1 MHMSFPAPRDYLDS
15 LSRFPLYLS
24 QAWRNIDDGH
34 GFFGD
39 PSHLESGIR
48 TNGNVVFCAAL
59 LASDPSYAPLDPAF
73 DARFLLQRARA
84 VLRYLTQAHV
94 TGEGRC
100 GDGHAWGGV
109 WQSAWWTTRMALG
122 AKLMWEHLTTSERS
136 AIERV
141 VVHEADH
148 LLPLIVPTGL
158 EEDTKAEENA
168 WDAEILATAIA
179 LFPDHAHRPLWWEK
193 LCAYGFNVF
202 SVASDRKSEA
212 VIDGKPL
219 REWVSTVNLHSD
231 FTLENHGAYHFC
243 YIASPL
249 HSLAWASYALR
260 SQDIT
265 PPAALQH
272 HLGDV
277 WNTAKSTFMDRRFAY
292 VGGQDWARYT
302 YGEYFIV
309 PSLVWLHS
317 VLGDPDA
324 RAIEASRF
332 RTLAEEQGDNPDGSF
347 FGRRFTRPH
356 YRGQCAKYETDCY
369 ANLGLAYLWHR
380 LLPPPAVPT
389 TPENLTKNLSG
400 RLVSPECG
408 IAFARSSRL
417 FASFSWK
424 TLTTPYPL
432 ALFVPLGHDDLA
444 EWAPGNLFGRIVLA
458 NEDPSAVWIRR
469 MHETTTGFEIRGTV
483 VYRGRKGRIVYTH
496 DLEYQVDMETATAT
510 IASRFVARQK
520 ILVRRIEGL
529 NLALPNDRFNNFK
542 RSIFSEQGHQELT
555 FDPERRPLWLRKH
568 SLPYRVLRRLL
579 RETLRDGPR
588 HTVDSRWLNIDGV
601 MGIVDIHPGESGF
614 LIHQPAGRN
623 LDNGS
628 LHLDRVYCP
637 VKGLNQNFRPEEE
650 ILSTR
655 FILIAGD
662 VAATRLLLEET
673 TP

>member
-1 MHMSFPAPRDYLDS
+1 MDRNFPGPADYLAA

-24 QAWRNIDDGH
+24 QAWRTIDEDRAY
-34 GFFGD
+34 FGD

-59 LASDPSYAPLDPAF
+59 LASNPAYQPADPAYE
-73 DARFLLQRARA
+73 APVLLQQARA
-84 VLRYLTQAHV
+84 VLRYLTDAHT
-94 TGEGRC
+94 TGVGRC
-100 GDGHAWGGV
+100 ADGHAWGGV
-109 WQSAWWTTRMALG
+109 WQSAWWSTRMALG
-122 AKLMWEHLTTSERS
+122 AKLIWEHLTASEHS

-148 LLPLIVPTGL
+148 LLTLIVPTGL

-202 SVASDRKSEA
+202 SVASDRKSDVVVE
-212 VIDGKPL
+212 GKPL
-219 REWVSTVNLHSD
+219 RDWVSTVNLHSD

-243 YIASPL
+243 YVASPL

-260 SQDIT
+260 SQGIE

-272 HLGDV
+272 HLTDV
-277 WNTAKSTFMDRRFAY
+277 WNTAKSTFLDRRFAY
-292 VGGQDWARYT
+292 IGGQDWARYT

-309 PSLVWLHS
+309 PSLVWIASL
-317 VLGDPDA
+317 LDDPDA
-324 RAIEASRF
+324 RAIEIARF
-332 RTLAEEQGDNPDGSF
+332 RTLCEEQTENQDGSF
-347 FGRRFTRPH
+347 FGRRFTQPH

-380 LLPPPAVPT
+380 LLPPLVAPAA
-389 TPENLTKNLSG
+389 PETLAINLAG

-424 TLTTPYPL
+424 TLTAPYPL

-444 EWAPGNLFGRIVLA
+444 EWAPGNLFGRIVVA
-458 NEDPSAVWIRR
+458 REDPSAVWIRR
-469 MHETTTGFEIRGTV
+469 MRETANGFEIKGSV

-496 DLEYQVDMETATAT
+496 DLEYQVDMETRTANV
-510 IASRFVARQK
+510 ASCFVARQK
-520 ILVRRIEGL
+520 IFVRRIEGL
-529 NLALPNDRFNNFK
+529 SLALPNDRFNGFE
-542 RSIFSEQGHQELT
+542 RHIVSEQGPLHLT

-568 SLPYRVLRRLL
+568 GLPYRMLRRVL
-579 RETLRDGPR
+579 RETLRDGPC
-588 HTVDSRWLNIDGV
+588 HPVDSRWLNIDGV
-601 MGIVDIHPGESGF
+601 LGIAAIHSGASGF

-628 LHLDRVYCP
+628 MHLDRVYCP
-637 VKGLNQNFRPEEE
+637 LSQPNRFFLPGEELLN
-650 ILSTR
+650 TR
-655 FILIAGD
+655 YKLIAGD
-662 VAATRLLLEET
+662 AAATLRTLEENLS
-673 TP
+673 